1 MNKVYREK
9 VIKTKLKESQLRE
22 LLVLCTKN
30 MHFSFDNSI
39 YRQVDGVAMGSPL
52 GPVLANIFM
61 AHLEN
66 NLVPSLS
73 NVMSL
78 WYRYV
83 DDTITFIQDDKIDY
97 VLEILN
103 NFHPSIKF
111 TYEKKQDGCIAFLDV
126 KLIRKV
132 NGSFIT
138 EVYRKK
144 TDTNIYLHW
153 KAYAPDTWKI
163 GTLKGL
169 FRRAFLIC
177 SEEEGL
183 RKEINHIKEVFSK
196 INRYPGSVIN
206 KTLKNVEEKI
216 RLESIPEVNQVNPNT
231 DGMAE
236 VSNVNIIHPYMVLPY
251 RGHLGNQVLKEFKN
265 KVFGILPATVSPRI
279 TFKGKNLG
287 SFFPIKDRVKKEH
300 RSDIVYE
307 YKCDVTSG
315 CNPLENYIGETGVR
329 FETRSDQHTRSDKKS
344 AVYKHSNAQ
353 NHDIGFNN
361 FDILSSGFNSIH
373 SRKIAEALWI
383 RDKKPSLNEQ
393 KFSYKLTLFN

>member
-1 MNKVYREK
+1 M
-9 VIKTKLKESQLRE
+9 
-22 LLVLCTKN
+22 LC
-30 MHFSFDNSI
+30 HCGID
-39 YRQVDGVAMGSPL
+39 
-52 GPVLANIFM
+52 
-61 AHLEN
+61 
-66 NLVPSLS
+66 
-73 NVMSL
+73 MSMTL
-78 WYRYV
+78 
-83 DDTITFIQDDKIDY
+83 TFIQDDKIDY

-111 TYEKKQDGCIAFLDV
+111 TYEKEQDGCIAFLDV

-231 DGMAE
+231 L
-236 VSNVNIIHPYMVLPY
+236 VWL
-251 RGHLGNQVLKEFKN
+251 R
-265 KVFGILPATVSPRI
+265 
-279 TFKGKNLG
+279 
-287 SFFPIKDRVKKEH
+287 FPM
-300 RSDIVYE
+300 
-307 YKCDVTSG
+307 
-315 CNPLENYIGETGVR
+315 
-329 FETRSDQHTRSDKKS
+329 
-344 AVYKHSNAQ
+344 
-353 NHDIGFNN
+353 
-361 FDILSSGFNSIH
+361 
-373 SRKIAEALWI
+373 
-383 RDKKPSLNEQ
+383 
-393 KFSYKLTLFN
+393 